1 MYQMSSMYSTMFHG
15 CIAGGVEYL
24 KNNPKIEAMV
34 IGLSGGLDST
44 VTAALARKV
53 ADKAG
58 IRLIGTC
65 MPIVSNTPEET
76 ARANWAGIAFC
87 HEFSTKQMHVEWETI
102 ATSFEPMAMANK
114 ALGKDITFEEKVRL
128 GNIKARLRMAY
139 LYGQAAKANGIV
151 LSTDNLTELML
162 GFWTLHGDVGDFGL
176 IQELWKT
183 EVYGLAEWLVKNVY
197 TDGDELNALA
207 AVLEAKPTDGLGVS
221 NSDLDQLLPGVE
233 YADWREGYRMVDNIL
248 IDQLTKTMACDPNH
262 PVIQRHLNTKCK
274 RDNPVSLKRPYILW
288 QWNAI

>member
-1 MYQMSSMYSTMFHG
+1 MYQLYKQYTTVWNG
-15 CIAGGVEYL
+15 LLAGGKNFL
-24 KNNPKIEAMV
+24 KENPGVKAFVLGM
-34 IGLSGGLDST
+34 SGGIDST
-44 VTAALARKV
+44 LTAAVARRIADETGIKV
-53 ADKAG
+53 
-58 IRLIGTC
+58 IGTC

-87 HEFSTKQMHVEWETI
+87 DEFSTKQMHVEWETI

-114 ALGKDITFEEKVRL
+114 ALGKEVTFEEKVRL

-183 EVYGLAEWLVKNVY
+183 EVYGLAEWLINNVY
-197 TDGDELNALA
+197 TDGDALNALA

-221 NSDLDQLLPGVE
+221 NSDLDQLLPGFDG
-233 YADWREGYRMVDNIL
+233 ADWRKGYQAVDEVL
-248 IDQLTKTMACDPNH
+248 IDYLGGERKWSAEH
-262 PVIQRHLNTKCK
+262 PVIQRHLNTEFK
-274 RDNPVSLKRPYILW
+274 RNNPVSLKRAYLLW
-288 QWNAI
+288 NWNAI